1 MTNTDSDVRFWD
13 SGAEKYSKSA
23 ISDLGGYERTL
34 DRTREL
40 LRPDSQVVEL
50 GGGTG
55 ATALRLAGCVRSY
68 LGTDI
73 APAMI
78 AIANGRLATG
88 DSNPVTGAEMMN
100 NKTAPPPPPGLAFR
114 VATADQLAAEPD
126 NRFDAVLAFNY
137 LHLVRDLPG
146 TLGCANRMLGPG
158 GLFISKTPCLRDM
171 NPLVWFAGLPLMR
184 AVGQAPYCSVFSA
197 AELKDKIAAAGFEI
211 VATEYHATKGSDA
224 RPFIVARKVAVKEG
238 QV

>member
-40 LRPDSQVVEL
+40 LRPDSRVVEL

-78 AIANGRLATG
+78 EIANRRLATG
-88 DSNPVTGAEMMN
+88 DT
-100 NKTAPPPPPGLAFR
+100 PPPPPGLAFR

-184 AVGQAPYCSVFSA
+184 AVGLAPYCSVFSA